1 MNTLSDIEHVRLKA
15 LNNLWIHN
23 RDWTEMAESGG
34 PHVITS
40 ERV

>member
-1 MNTLSDIEHVRLKA
+1 MNTPAEIEHVRLKA

-40 ERV
+40 G